1 MVDRILFIIP
11 FGFHY
16 LSLMNSKE
24 RKSCHKNGC
33 NLGYDGC
40 GNSRAKTGNIGIEE
54 SIGSFR

>member
-16 LSLMNSKE
+16 LSPMSSNE
-24 RKSCHKNGC
+24 RISCDKNGC
-33 NLGYDGC
+33 DLGYDGC

-54 SIGSFR
+54 SIGGFR